1 MHPKYIKACRVCG
14 LPNLV
19 DIVDLGDQYLQGS
32 FVKEGVIEPPRRKLY
47 TRLVRCD
54 VEAGG
59 SACGLVQLAHTFPP
73 SVLYTNYWYRSGTNR
88 TMRDHLR
95 EVVAS
100 ALDAIETPDRDL
112 NVLDIGCN
120 DGTLLSCYPKGTNLF
135 GVDPSDIAQGIDFP
149 LTLINDT
156 FPSEQARKAFEGI
169 KFDAI
174 TAIAMFYD
182 LEDPI
187 DFAREVATV
196 LSENGLWIIEMSYLP
211 LMLLQNS
218 FDTICHE
225 HIEYYSLAVLEYLLA
240 EARLRVFRAEV
251 NDINGGSIR
260 CYVCHKDVNRFDR
273 PEHERFLRRLRMM
286 EFEMALDTDQPYAA
300 FRERIAELREDMR
313 AVLKGLRSQGET
325 IHIYGASTKG
335 NVLLQYYGIDNTVVE
350 AAAERNPH
358 KVGGR
363 TLGTDI
369 PIISE
374 EESRSMGPKYYLVL
388 PWHFKREFIHR
399 EYQLIRQGVTFIF
412 PLPQIEFINAN
423 NVDRVLQEM
432 DDASISMEQMMF
444 ELVRKGRQ

>member
-225 HIEYYSLAVLEYLLA
+225 HIEYYSLAVLDVPFGGGEAESFSGRGERYQRREHPLL
-240 EARLRVFRAEV
+240 
-251 NDINGGSIR
+251 
-260 CYVCHKDVNRFDR
+260 C
-273 PEHERFLRRLRMM
+273 
-286 EFEMALDTDQPYAA
+286 
-300 FRERIAELREDMR
+300 
-313 AVLKGLRSQGET
+313 
-325 IHIYGASTKG
+325 
-335 NVLLQYYGIDNTVVE
+335 
-350 AAAERNPH
+350 
-358 KVGGR
+358 
-363 TLGTDI
+363 
-369 PIISE
+369 
-374 EESRSMGPKYYLVL
+374 L
-388 PWHFKREFIHR
+388 P
-399 EYQLIRQGVTFIF
+399 
-412 PLPQIEFINAN
+412 
-423 NVDRVLQEM
+423 
-432 DDASISMEQMMF
+432 
-444 ELVRKGRQ
+444 